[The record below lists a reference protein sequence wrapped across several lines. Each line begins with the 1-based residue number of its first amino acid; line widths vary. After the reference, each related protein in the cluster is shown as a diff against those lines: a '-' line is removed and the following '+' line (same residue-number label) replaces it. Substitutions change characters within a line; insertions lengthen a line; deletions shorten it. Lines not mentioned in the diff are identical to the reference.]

1 MADARSSFSRFKD
14 AALEKAVLLL
24 LKPKL
29 QRYGEIRAFG
39 LDTSAKVMT
48 AEIKLRGE
56 PIPVTVSQ
64 ARYRIEDA
72 GNETYLV
79 FYDVKVSREWAQN
92 ILEDH
97 FPESRVKIP
106 DFLRPLID

>member
-1 MADARSSFSRFKD
+1 MAEDRSTLSRVKD

-29 QRYGEIRAFG
+29 QRYGEIRSFG
-39 LDTSAKVMT
+39 LDTCAKVMT
-48 AEIKLRGE
+48 AEIKLKGE
-56 PIPVTVSQ
+56 PIPIAISQ
-64 ARYRIEDA
+64 ARFKVEESSGQTFLIIYA
-72 GNETYLV
+72 
-79 FYDVKVSREWAQN
+79 VKISKEWAQN

-97 FPESRVKIP
+97 FPEMRIKIP

>member
-1 MADARSSFSRFKD
+1 MADERSSFSRVKD

-39 LDTSAKVMT
+39 LDSSAKTMS
-48 AEIKLRGE
+48 AEVKLRGE

-64 ARYRIEDA
+64 ARYRIEQ
-72 GNETYLV
+72 GGSETYLV

-97 FPESRVKIP
+97 FPELRIKIP
-106 DFLRPLID
+106 DFLGSLIE